1 MTLDEESRKSLVLYR
16 LERARSTY
24 EDAVVNFRNGSY
36 NSAINRLYYSIYY
49 CVIALL
55 IKNGIEAKTH
65 DGVRRMFSLHFIYP
79 KLIDN
84 KYNIFYNQVF
94 QGRVQGDYDDFFY
107 FDEETT
113 GILLE
118 KGKEFIL
125 TITEFI
131 EKFEPKP

>member
-1 MTLDEESRKSLVLYR
+1 
-16 LERARSTY
+16 
-24 EDAVVNFRNGSY
+24 
-36 NSAINRLYYSIYY
+36 
-49 CVIALL
+49 
-55 IKNGIEAKTH
+55 
-65 DGVRRMFSLHFIYP
+65 MFSLHFIYP